1 MSGVELCHGPSKVD
15 QWHLICVWDRGP
27 HRMPKD
33 RKKPNKQAYG
43 EVSGRAVVRRLLAA
57 QALAP
62 LAADKPEIA
71 RAPVADLWP
80 ERRALLIINSKSGP
94 GRDSLLRVREIVD
107 TLRGFGIRADVR
119 LKLRKS
125 QARKEAR
132 AGARK
137 GRYDLVIAAGGDGTV
152 ESVASGLMNT
162 STPLGIIPLGTY
174 NNVAN
179 SLHVPGD
186 MRQACALL
194 AVGIPR
200 QIDAGMVVAHYMK
213 KPKVFL
219 EISTVGLGAV
229 IGSLGQ
235 HVEKA
240 RWDEAAQ
247 TMPAVL
253 EMSPTPM
260 RLHVDDQSEAEVV
273 NSLLVTVSN
282 TPRAGAGLD
291 LAPGALLDDGRLDV
305 SVYAEMDQAGVVAA
319 FLPEPIGDHRDAA
332 NRIRRF
338 RAQSLQIDAAR
349 PMPVSIESK
358 IVGVT
363 PVRYTVLPGA
373 LHVIAGDTPG
383 LLDPEPSE
391 AVQASL
397 VAAQMAQPRDAQSE
411 PNSVPPKPS
420 GPVASA
426 AQTLLPVMGRAL
438 QLGSSARGIALPVAA
453 GAAGLLAGVL
463 LRRRK

>member
-1 MSGVELCHGPSKVD
+1 MP
-15 QWHLICVWDRGP
+15 R
-27 HRMPKD
+27 HR
-33 RKKPNKQAYG
+33 KQRDKHTHPEA
-43 EVSGRAVVRRLLAA
+43 SGRAVVRRLLEA
-57 QALAP
+57 QALVP
-62 LAADKPEIA
+62 LAADKPGLA

-80 ERRALLIINSKSGP
+80 QRRALLIINSKSGP

-107 TLRGFGIRADVR
+107 TLNDFGIRADVR

-125 QARKEAR
+125 QARKQAK

-179 SLHVPGD
+179 SLHVPAD

-194 AVGIPR
+194 SVGVPR
-200 QIDAGMVVAHYMK
+200 RIDAGMVVARYMK

-229 IGSLGQ
+229 VGSLGQ
-235 HVEKA
+235 HAEKA
-240 RWDEAAQ
+240 RWDQAAQ
-247 TMPAVL
+247 TMPAVV

-260 RLHVDDQSEAEVV
+260 RLHVDDRSGGEVV

-291 LAPGALLDDGRLDV
+291 LAPGALMDDGRLDV
-305 SVYAEMDQAGVVAA
+305 SVYAEMDQAGLVAA
-319 FLPEPIGDHRDAA
+319 FLPDPIGHHSNAA
-332 NRIRRF
+332 TRIRRF
-338 RAQSLQIDAAR
+338 RIRSLQIEAAR

-358 IVGVT
+358 IIGVT

-373 LHVIAGDTPG
+373 LQVIVGDSPA
-383 LLDPEPSE
+383 LLDPEP
-391 AVQASL
+391 ADALQASL
-397 VAAQMAQPRDAQSE
+397 VAAQMVRSQETESSTDLVA
-411 PNSVPPKPS
+411 PKAS
-420 GPVASA
+420 GPVTSA
-426 AQTLLPVMGRAL
+426 AQMLVPVVGGAL
-438 QLGSSARGIALPVAA
+438 QLGSSARRVALPLAA
-453 GAAGLLAGVL
+453 GAAGLLVGAL

>member
-1 MSGVELCHGPSKVD
+1 
-15 QWHLICVWDRGP
+15 
-27 HRMPKD
+27 
-33 RKKPNKQAYG
+33 
-43 EVSGRAVVRRLLAA
+43 VRRLLEA

-62 LAADKPEIA
+62 LAADKPQLA
-71 RAPVADLWP
+71 RTPIADLWP

-94 GRDSLLRVREIVD
+94 GHDSLLRVREIVE
-107 TLRGFGIRADVR
+107 TLTEFGIRADVR

-125 QARKEAR
+125 QARKQAR
-132 AGARK
+132 SAARK

-152 ESVASGLMNT
+152 ESIASGLIDT

-174 NNVAN
+174 NNVAK
-179 SLHVPGD
+179 SLHIPSD

-194 AVGIPR
+194 SVGVPR
-200 QIDAGMVVAHYMK
+200 RIDAGMVLARYMK

-229 IGSLGQ
+229 VGTLGQ

-240 RWDEAAQ
+240 RWGEAAQ
-247 TMPAVL
+247 TMPAVV

-260 RLHVDDQSEAEVV
+260 QLQDDDRPDGEVV

-305 SVYAEMDQAGVVAA
+305 SVYADMDQAGVVAA
-319 FLPEPIGDHRDAA
+319 FLPELFADQNEAA
-332 NRIRRF
+332 SRIRRF
-338 RAQSLQIDAAR
+338 RIRSLQIDTAQ

-358 IVGVT
+358 IIGVT
-363 PVRYTVLPGA
+363 PVRYSVLPGA
-373 LHVIAGDTPG
+373 LQVIAGDTPA
-383 LLDPEPSE
+383 LLNQEPSDL
-391 AVQASL
+391 VQASRIAAQT
-397 VAAQMAQPRDAQSE
+397 VTSRATEPVTDSVAPQPSGPASAAAQML
-411 PNSVPPKPS
+411 VPVV
-420 GPVASA
+420 GGAVE
-426 AQTLLPVMGRAL
+426 
-438 QLGSSARGIALPVAA
+438 LGSSARGVVMPLAA
-453 GAAGLLAGVL
+453 AAAGLLVGAL